1 MVEKMDWQTE
11 QEITNA
17 AAIEK
22 KKNKK
27 KATESN
33 GKSVAMHVSMVS
45 VIVNLALSVGKLL
58 AGIFAHSG
66 AMISDAVHSASDVLS
81 TFVVMIGVTIS
92 AKDRDADH
100 PYGHDRLECVA
111 ALILAVLLLATG
123 LIIGWNGI
131 EKAQDL
137 SKVATPGVLAIV
149 AAAVSIGVKEWMYHY
164 TMRAAKQVN
173 SGALKADA
181 WHHRSDAL
189 SSIGALAGIVGA
201 RMGLAILDPIAQIV
215 IAVMVIKVAFDIAK
229 ESFDK
234 MVDHSVD
241 QKTIDAIWR
250 IAAHHPGV
258 KGVDD
263 LRSRT
268 FGSKFYV
275 DLEIAVDR
283 NLNITEAH
291 EIAESLHDKLEEKFP
306 TLKHCMIH
314 VNPEGEGHHE

>member
-1 MVEKMDWQTE
+1 MAEK
-11 QEITNA
+11 
-17 AAIEK
+17 EK
-22 KKNKK
+22 ANWLVK
-27 KATESN
+27 KALSKQTAKSEQKTD
-33 GKSVAMHVSMVS
+33 GRSVAMHVSMIS

-92 AKDRDADH
+92 AKSRDADH

-111 ALILAVLLLATG
+111 ALVLAVLLLATG
-123 LIIGWNGI
+123 LIIGWNGVQ
-131 EKAQDL
+131 KAQEL
-137 SKVATPGVLAIV
+137 SQVATPGVLAI
-149 AAAVSIGVKEWMYHY
+149 AAAAISIGVKEWMYHY
-164 TMRAAKQVN
+164 TMRAAKRVN

-189 SSIGALAGIVGA
+189 SSVGALAGIIGA
-201 RMGLAILDPIAQIV
+201 RLGLAILDPIAQIV
-215 IAVMVIKVAFDIAK
+215 IALMVVKVAYDIAK
-229 ESFDK
+229 ESFNK

-241 QKTIDAIWR
+241 QKTLDAIWR

-258 KGVDD
+258 KSVDD

-268 FGSKFYV
+268 FGSKFYI

-283 NLNITEAH
+283 NLKITEAH
-291 EIAESLHDKLEEKFP
+291 AIAESLHDKLESKFP
-306 TLKHCMIH
+306 ALKHCMIH